1 MHHRCIIDIIIKHTI
16 RNKKK
21 KQRLTSCNID
31 LHVKDFS
38 LPEELET
45 HASSREN
52 TRNPQ
57 SSPLRKAMICKRQSG
72 LSWESREAKEGVRN
86 LSHGIRRLWRYHP
99 PPSTLS
105 GWKILLAAH
114 PLPCL
119 WLLKPSHTRIR
130 LRRGKRK
137 QNEYLPGLFF
147 HMVSL
152 KSSAIKNCKSFIASF
167 SLYPN
172 IISDIVPIN
181 FVTICNKHSY
191 STTLP
196 GFPRNRRKKRSSLW
210 GCK

>member
-1 MHHRCIIDIIIKHTI
+1 MLKIFC
-16 RNKKK
+16 
-21 KQRLTSCNID
+21 S
-31 LHVKDFS
+31 
-38 LPEELET
+38 PEELET

-57 SSPLRKAMICKRQSG
+57 SSPWRKAMICKRQSG
-72 LSWESREAKEGVRN
+72 LSWQLREAIKEGVRD
-86 LSHGIRRLWRYHP
+86 LSHGKRRLRRYHP
-99 PPSTLS
+99 LPPSTLS
-105 GWKILLAAH
+105 GWKILLAGI
-114 PLPCL
+114 PVPCL
-119 WLLKPSHTRIR
+119 WLLKPSLTRIR
-130 LRRGKRK
+130 LRRDKRK
-137 QNEYLPGLFF
+137 QNEYLPGPFF

-167 SLYPN
+167 SLYPK